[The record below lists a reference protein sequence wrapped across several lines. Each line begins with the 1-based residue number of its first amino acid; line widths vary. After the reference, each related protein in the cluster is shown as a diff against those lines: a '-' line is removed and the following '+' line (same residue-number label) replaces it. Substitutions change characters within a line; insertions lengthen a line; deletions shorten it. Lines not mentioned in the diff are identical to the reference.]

1 MKAEKIIAIIL
12 AMWGLVLCPSLAK
25 ATLITIEIEGVVDS
39 VWDTGNYLEGKIE
52 AGDTITGYYTYDLST
67 PDSNPLPEVA
77 DYRHRNPPCGISL
90 SVGGFE
96 FKTDP
101 ASANFVVKITNG
113 ATSGGLD
120 DGYALISYNNLPL
133 SNGTLVDSISW
144 SLRDSSATAL
154 SSTELLTTAPILEDW
169 QSGNLLRL
177 YGQRAGYIVDAH
189 LTSVIPEP
197 GTILLFGLGTLLLRK
212 RT

>member
-67 PDSNPLPEVA
+67 PDSNPLIEVA
-77 DYRHRNPPCGISL
+77 DYHYRATPCGISL
-90 SVGGFE
+90 SIADFE

-101 ASANFVVKITNG
+101 ASVNFLVEITNNYPPN
-113 ATSGGLD
+113 D
-120 DGYALISYNNLPL
+120 DYFLLSRNNIPL

-144 SLRDSSATAL
+144 WLYDPTGSAL
-154 SSTELLTTAPILEDW
+154 SSDALTVTAPTLDDW
-169 QSGNLLRL
+169 QSNLLRL
-177 YGQRAGYIVDAH
+177 YGERAGYIIDAH
-189 LTSVIPEP
+189 VTSAIPEP
-197 GTILLFGLGTLLLRK
+197 ATILMLGFGSLLLRK